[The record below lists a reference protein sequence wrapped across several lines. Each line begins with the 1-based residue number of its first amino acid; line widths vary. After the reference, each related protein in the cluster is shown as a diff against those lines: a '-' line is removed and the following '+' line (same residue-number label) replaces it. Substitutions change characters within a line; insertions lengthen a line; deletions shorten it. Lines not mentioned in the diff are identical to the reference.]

1 MSWRKRI
8 ICIYRSVSHFFW
20 YLKSMTT
27 RVKIYVSNQAS
38 FLSSKFIYPIFYC
51 TFLLGHFKFNM
62 SVMEFL
68 NFFPRSTV
76 PKFFPISIN
85 INSILGAQITNLEV
99 NLDPHYKLTLI
110 LIVSICLSL
119 YLLTSLCV
127 PRALMSE
134 FSFSLTSI
142 WAQPMR
148 GTQESW
154 GRVRLVSFSSPQ
166 LFPCHIAVGWLW
178 PFHDPLCTTT
188 FSWFQP
194 PFFPQQLHSITSSW
208 VYHYVLLSSLKLA
221 PCFCKYFI

>member
-8 ICIYRSVSHFFW
+8 ICIYRSVSHFFC

-99 NLDPHYKLTLI
+99 NLDPHSFHLPLFIPSKLTLCTKSADEWV
-110 LIVSICLSL
+110 LFLFDFHLGSTNERHSGELRESKVGVLFLSTALSL
-119 YLLTSLCV
+119 PYCCRMVVTL
-127 PRALMSE
+127 
-134 FSFSLTSI
+134 
-142 WAQPMR
+142 
-148 GTQESW
+148 SW
-154 GRVRLVSFSSPQ
+154 PSP
-166 LFPCHIAVGWLW
+166 
-178 PFHDPLCTTT
+178 
-188 FSWFQP
+188 
-194 PFFPQQLHSITSSW
+194 
-208 VYHYVLLSSLKLA
+208 YNYVLLVPATILSPTAS
-221 PCFCKYFI
+221 FYN